1 MSQVLFNPRKM
12 DPSQKFPGWTRK
24 PLFLGPQDVNPHPG
38 AMEPRTFLFSSWTI
52 VFTHGL
58 CNMPGEDSGGLL
70 IQEPPRTN
78 SNAALRP
85 HRKMLVSITPSVQT
99 AINRFC
105 PGSVDFSFR
114 TISVLFPWIS
124 QGANGFLKC
133 LFFSTFSGWTS
144 PCPWTGRPNLV
155 PQAYWGYWNHSR
167 QLRHTNSSKLLRLG
181 LVVGPLTMQS
191 NFDCCAAAH
200 GYLPGQRPRIPFTT
214 GELRQ
219 PHLAMLPDR
228 TTIVSCSEFRHG
240 GPCHPGRTLC
250 CCLSCGPRPCLCYQ
264 THLDFL
270 GHDDLRPQVVTLRSQ
285 VPGASFPWMS
295 SFRLC
300 SRLALLLRTLDLMF
314 KNLPGPTGRP
324 KSFRSLV
331 Y

>member
-1 MSQVLFNPRKM
+1 MCFLSLSCHEPSLVQPAKNGPVSEISRMDKENPLSR
-12 DPSQKFPGWTRK
+12 PSGR
-24 PLFLGPQDVNPHPG
+24 
-38 AMEPRTFLFSSWTI
+38 EPAPRSNGTKDFSFSSWTF

-58 CNMPGEDSGGLL
+58 CNMPGKDSGGLL

-155 PQAYWGYWNHSR
+155 PQAYWGYWSHSR
-167 QLRHTNSSKLLRLG
+167 QLRHANSSKLLRLG

-200 GYLPGQRPRIPFTT
+200 G
-214 GELRQ
+214 
-219 PHLAMLPDR
+219 
-228 TTIVSCSEFRHG
+228 
-240 GPCHPGRTLC
+240 
-250 CCLSCGPRPCLCYQ
+250 
-264 THLDFL
+264 
-270 GHDDLRPQVVTLRSQ
+270 
-285 VPGASFPWMS
+285 
-295 SFRLC
+295 
-300 SRLALLLRTLDLMF
+300 
-314 KNLPGPTGRP
+314 
-324 KSFRSLV
+324 
-331 Y
+331 